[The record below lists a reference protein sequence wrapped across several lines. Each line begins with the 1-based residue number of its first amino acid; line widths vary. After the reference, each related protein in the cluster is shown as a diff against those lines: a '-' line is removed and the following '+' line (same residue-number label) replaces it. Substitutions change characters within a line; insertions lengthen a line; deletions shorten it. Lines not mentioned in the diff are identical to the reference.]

1 MMAKI
6 ILLAAAMGSGNDL
19 PIVFVSSFN
28 AVAGEDCTLL
38 SAPHASTYEVERI
51 AAKRDGARL
60 FVLGTVSVDESYCLL
75 TRDNALL
82 SGKIIQNPTIAF
94 PDSYQHPS
102 HGSAELT
109 PATDAFLITTGTTY
123 EGLRGPLAAL
133 IFTKSGQFSA
143 RYDQIGTIFV
153 AKDRDFDPIQVISVL
168 IYAKNGQKW
177 LYTGK
182 IEGKFLRFDR
192 RGSPAVPYDPHPDCD
207 LHPRFAPR
215 AGPQVPNLPSCAP
228 LRLG

>member
-1 MMAKI
+1 MAKI
-6 ILLAAAMGSGNDL
+6 ILLAAIMGSTNDL

-28 AVAGEDCTLL
+28 AVEGEDCTLL

-51 AAKRDGARL
+51 AVKKDGARL
-60 FVLGTVSVDESYCLL
+60 FVLGDVKIGESYCLL
-75 TRDNALL
+75 TNDAAALL
-82 SGKIIQNPTIAF
+82 SGKIIQNPSIAF
-94 PDSYQHPS
+94 QIQYRTPLLTAH
-102 HGSAELT
+102 AE

-153 AKDRDFDPIQVISVL
+153 AKDRDFDPNSVISVL

-192 RGSPAVPYDPHPDCD
+192 AKYPRG
-207 LHPRFAPR
+207 
-215 AGPQVPNLPSCAP
+215 P
-228 LRLG
+228 L

>member
-6 ILLAAAMGSGNDL
+6 ILLAAVLGSGNDL

-38 SAPHASTYEVERI
+38 SAPHASTYEVQRI

-82 SGKIIQNPTIAF
+82 SGKITQNPTIAF
-94 PDSYQHPS
+94 ATRYSTPLF
-102 HGSAELT
+102 SAELT
-109 PATDAFLITTGTTY
+109 PATDSFLITTGTTY

-133 IFTKSGQFSA
+133 IFTESGQFSA

-153 AKDRDFDPIQVISVL
+153 AKDRDFDPNQVISVL
-168 IYAKNGQKW
+168 IFAKNGQKW

-182 IEGKFLRFDR
+182 IEGKLLRFDR
-192 RGSPAVPYDPHPDCD
+192 LRYPRG
-207 LHPRFAPR
+207 
-215 AGPQVPNLPSCAP
+215 P
-228 LRLG
+228 L